1 MEPENPKANKHLTPR
16 FFYGWYIVGVG
27 FIGDFMAVGMG
38 PIALG
43 VFLRP
48 MRMALGWSFTKIS
61 TAFAIQGVLSMLL
74 GPIVGLLLDRF
85 GARPVMAFGAIVAGT
100 GLILM
105 GFVQHRCNQG

>member
-1 MEPENPKANKHLTPR
+1 M
-16 FFYGWYIVGVG
+16 G

-61 TAFAIQGVLSMLL
+61 TAFAIQGILSMLL
-74 GPIVGLLLDRF
+74 GPVVGLVLDRF
-85 GARPVMAFGAIVAGT
+85 GARPVMAFGAVVAGT

-105 GFVQHRCNQG
+105 GFVQHLWQNRCQDQQRYSLTKFQL